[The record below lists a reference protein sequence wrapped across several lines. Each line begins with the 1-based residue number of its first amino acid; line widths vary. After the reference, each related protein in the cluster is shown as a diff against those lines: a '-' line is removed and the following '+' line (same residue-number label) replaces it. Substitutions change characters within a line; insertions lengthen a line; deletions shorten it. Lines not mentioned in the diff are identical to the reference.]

1 MLLSKAQKENWD
13 NFGFILL
20 EGFFD
25 TKRID
30 RINDLINRLWRYRRR
45 LGEEYVID
53 IFLGTLHEQRLFFA
67 DAPAKARLKPHK
79 INDLY
84 LSNSEIRE
92 LIVGNDLAVILRDI
106 LQATPMVCNTLNL
119 EFGSQQEY
127 HFDTF
132 YMPPPT
138 PNKMLASWIA
148 LEDSTIENGP
158 LSYYPG
164 SHKIPPYL
172 FSNGLT
178 NIVKGEMHLFREY
191 VSTEIKKRSLKPVTL
206 LAKKGDVFI
215 WHSQLYHGGTKILNP
230 EKTRKTLVTHYFTKE
245 DFPNLTP
252 PQVCE
257 IGTYMTRSAQSVGY
271 PFKVKNWFQ
280 RILNY

>member
-1 MLLSKAQKENWD
+1 MVLSKAQQDDWE

-20 EGFFD
+20 EGFFES
-25 TKRID
+25 KRID
-30 RINDLINRLWRYRRR
+30 HINDMINHLWRVRRK

-53 IFLGTLHEQRLFFA
+53 IFLDTLHERRIYFA

-92 LIVGNDLAVILRDI
+92 LIVGKDLAIVLRDI
-106 LQATPMVCNTLNL
+106 LEATPMVCNTLNL

-148 LEDSTIENGP
+148 LEDSTIDSGP
-158 LSYYPG
+158 LSYYPE
-164 SHKIPPYL
+164 SHKIPPYH

-178 NIVKGEMHLFREY
+178 NIIKGEMPRFREY
-191 VSTEIKKRSLKPVTL
+191 ISTEIKKRNLKPVTL

-215 WHSQLYHGGTKILNP
+215 WHSQLYHGGNKILNP
-230 EKTRKTLVTHYFTKE
+230 KKTRKSLVTHYFTKE
-245 DFPNLTP
+245 DFPKLSP

-257 IGTYMTRSAQSVGY
+257 IGTYMTRSAQPVGY
-271 PFKVKNWFQ
+271 PYKVKNWIQ
-280 RILNY
+280 RLLSF